1 VSIFWEEMQ
10 IHWLVCNSFVSDSFS
25 LDWFK
30 VKLKDTMVFSMKIMG
45 VSGEHFP
52 VHQSKTH
59 LQFLQFDHYIY
70 NFKPINF

>member
-1 VSIFWEEMQ
+1 MIYNDSSQSCDPPQ
-10 IHWLVCNSFVSDSFS
+10 IYHHIQWIRLRENLQETIDFP
-25 LDWFK
+25 
-30 VKLKDTMVFSMKIMG
+30 MKIMG
-45 VSGEHFP
+45 FSGEHFP

>member
-1 VSIFWEEMQ
+1 
-10 IHWLVCNSFVSDSFS
+10 
-25 LDWFK
+25 
-30 VKLKDTMVFSMKIMG
+30 MKIMG